1 MTDTFRLTLAQLNP
15 TVGAFDANAA
25 KAKDAWEHAKTAEAD
40 MIALPEMFL
49 TGYQTQDMAM
59 KPAFTRS
66 AMSQIEDLAQS
77 CADGPAMGIGTP
89 WLDETGLYNGTPCCR
104 RAGCPRNRPNSSCK
118 PRFGESATPRP

>member
-66 AMSQIEDLAQS
+66 AMSQVEDLAQS

-89 WLDETGLYNGTPCCR
+89 WLDETGLYNGY
-104 RAGCPRNRPNSSCK
+104 AILEG
-118 PRFGESATPRP
+118 G